1 MELIGIIGIFLSI
14 FILIY
19 GSMKSVPLF
28 PLCIIAIVIVSVSN
42 GINVW
47 PAFSDYFLT
56 VLGL

>member
-1 MELIGIIGIFLSI
+1 
-14 FILIY
+14 
-19 GSMKSVPLF
+19 MKSVPLF

-47 PAFSDYFLT
+47 TAFSDYFLT